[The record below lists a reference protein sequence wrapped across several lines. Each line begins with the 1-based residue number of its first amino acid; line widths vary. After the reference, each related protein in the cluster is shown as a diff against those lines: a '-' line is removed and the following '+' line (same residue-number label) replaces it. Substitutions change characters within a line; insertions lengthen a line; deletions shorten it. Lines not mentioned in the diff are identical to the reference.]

1 MNRLIPPRRDEVIT
15 PGGAMTQRFAEY
27 LESMSNVVNV
37 QQEEIT
43 SSVDVNID
51 THTVLTELLLRLGSG
66 DPLTS
71 DCDSFTVDSDLF
83 SADMDEA

>member
-1 MNRLIPPRRDEVIT
+1 MSRLIPPRRDEVIT

-27 LESMSNVVNV
+27 LESISNIVND
-37 QQEEIT
+37 QQDEIIT
-43 SSVDVNID
+43 GVDTQSD
-51 THTVLTELLLRLGSG
+51 THAILTELLLRLGSG

-71 DCDSFTVDSDLF
+71 DCDSFTVDSDFF